1 MRIKDKADF
10 VIGVIDLLV
19 GIACL
24 IACIYLHRGAKIAL
38 TFIPIICG
46 VDSLARS
53 IETKAERQRR
63 REELQAMAKMLG
75 WNKDGDTE

>member
-1 MRIKDKADF
+1 MRIKDKAHF
-10 VIGVIDLLV
+10 VIGVIDLLG

-46 VDSLARS
+46 VASLARS

>member
-1 MRIKDKADF
+1 MRIKDKAHF
-10 VIGVIDLLV
+10 VIGVIDLLG

-24 IACIYLHRGAKIAL
+24 IACIYLHKGAKIAL

-46 VDSLARS
+46 VTSLAWS

-75 WNKDGDTE
+75 WNKDGDVE

>member
-1 MRIKDKADF
+1 MRIKDKAYF
-10 VIGVIDLLV
+10 VIGVIDLLG

-46 VDSLARS
+46 VASLVRS

-63 REELQAMAKMLG
+63 KEELTMMFRKE
-75 WNKDGDTE
+75 D

>member
-1 MRIKDKADF
+1 MRIKDKARF
-10 VIGVIDLLV
+10 VIGVIDVLG

-46 VDSLARS
+46 VVSLKQS
-53 IETKAERQRR
+53 IRTEKQDK
-63 REELQAMAKMLG
+63 EEFIKIFT
-75 WNKDGDTE
+75 GDEE